1 MALISK
7 SKVISDIGLFFPSL
21 RKIVIDGWDDYV
33 NYYSND
39 QKVIHCPTTR
49 ANIVHDHQVQ
59 RASIFAIDNS
69 FDLLDIAGMK
79 ILLIGEYAI
88 RFKKLTDN
96 LLSRNQPTNQVK
108 EFKKQISLPGFSETH
123 NLELGYVLNID
134 RSEISKTCLDLNR
147 R

>member
-88 RFKKLTDN
+88 RFKKIN
-96 LLSRNQPTNQVK
+96 
-108 EFKKQISLPGFSETH
+108 
-123 NLELGYVLNID
+123 
-134 RSEISKTCLDLNR
+134 
-147 R
+147 